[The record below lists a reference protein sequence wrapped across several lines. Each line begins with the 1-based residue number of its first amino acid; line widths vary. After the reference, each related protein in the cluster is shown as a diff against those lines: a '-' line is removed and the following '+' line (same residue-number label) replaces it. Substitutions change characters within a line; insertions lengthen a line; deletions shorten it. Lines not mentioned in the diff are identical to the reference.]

1 MQVTK
6 ENIRLMGFCHLKRLL
21 CVKAAQ
27 EIGIHSVSRGGKE
40 DFKGKKH
47 KYKVYKLK
55 VIFFKWE
62 NIVLQNTGVV
72 YSVGIT

>member
-6 ENIRLMGFCHLKRLL
+6 ENTRLMGFCHLKRLL

-27 EIGIHSVSRGGKE
+27 EIGIHSVLCGGKE

-47 KYKVYKLK
+47 KLRFINSK
-55 VIFFKWE
+55 
-62 NIVLQNTGVV
+62 
-72 YSVGIT
+72 

>member
-6 ENIRLMGFCHLKRLL
+6 ENTRLMGFCHLKRLL

-27 EIGIHSVSRGGKE
+27 EIGIHSVSCGGKE

-47 KYKVYKLK
+47 KLRF
-55 VIFFKWE
+55 I
-62 NIVLQNTGVV
+62 N
-72 YSVGIT
+72 